1 MSETGTYRTDIP
13 AALNNKFQIPEKNR
27 QAAFL
32 FPQFRPILTRCGALQ
47 QSARRRNISVIGE
60 LAKQGSHWIAA

>member
-1 MSETGTYRTDIP
+1 MAHIGPTFRLPSITNSRYP
-13 AALNNKFQIPEKNR
+13 KKNR

-60 LAKQGSHWIAA
+60 LAEQGSHWIAA